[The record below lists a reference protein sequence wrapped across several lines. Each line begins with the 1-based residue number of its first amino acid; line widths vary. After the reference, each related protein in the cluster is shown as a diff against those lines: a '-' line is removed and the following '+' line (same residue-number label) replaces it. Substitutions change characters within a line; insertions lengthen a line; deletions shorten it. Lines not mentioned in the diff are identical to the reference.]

1 MSGINQVDIEQEIQH
16 GIGAGL
22 GGISGRGS
30 AKPTIKLQ
38 VFTGEGWHIK
48 FNIGLVSFR
57 RLVSFRFKS
66 DVSFVQI
73 VGHVSNT
80 CFRVS
85 FVIRN
90 YGEWVLRCGEV
101 YVRPQYKKG

>member
-1 MSGINQVDIEQEIQH
+1 MRMKIKNLNQNLKIET
-16 GIGAGL
+16 
-22 GGISGRGS
+22 
-30 AKPTIKLQ
+30 KTIR
-38 VFTGEGWHIK
+38 EGIK

-80 CFRVS
+80 SFYSS

-90 YGEWVLRCGEV
+90 YSEWVLRCGEV